1 MEALRTVPKKNYM
14 IYSCI
19 FVVTFLIAT
28 IAFIYFTDRNYSE
41 LKIPVLRGSVTAE
54 ITPNDLNEYLNENPN
69 VLLYI
74 GDPTDEESRTLEK
87 ELKSTIKRRDLEVVY
102 VNIVDTKDKEEFY
115 KSFIENYSLNSTREF
130 HIIDTPAFVILEDK
144 QIVDIVA
151 RNGMKVDNYDIEIL
165 LDRNEIKGEEND

>member
-1 MEALRTVPKKNYM
+1 MEALRTIPKKNYM

-19 FVVTFLIAT
+19 FVITFLIAT

-115 KSFIENYSLNSTREF
+115 KSFIENYGLNSTREF

>member
-115 KSFIENYSLNSTREF
+115 KSFIENYGLNSTREF

>member
-19 FVVTFLIAT
+19 FVITFLIAT
-28 IAFIYFTDRNYSE
+28 IAFIYFTDRNYRE

-115 KSFIENYSLNSTREF
+115 KSFIENYGLNSTREF

>member
-28 IAFIYFTDRNYSE
+28 IAFIYFTDRNYRE

-74 GDPTDEESRTLEK
+74 GNPTDEESRTLEK

-115 KSFIENYSLNSTREF
+115 KSFIENYGLNSTREF

-144 QIVDIVA
+144 QIVDLVA
-151 RNGMKVDNYDIEIL
+151 RNGMRVDDYDIESL